1 VATDYTE
8 KVLDLLAAFGADG
21 FRYDASS
28 GFHRTLTHDVGTT
41 SWPWEF
47 RHTWDVPAV
56 PATRDA
62 LVRQGWIEPL
72 PRVILVLGEQY
83 RVTSK
88 ALALLANEETPSWRI
103 YRAPWQA
110 FAAARAE
117 AEAERKAHPGVRP
130 RL

>member
-8 KVLDLLAAFGADG
+8 KVLDLLSAFGADHFHYDSGLG
-21 FRYDASS
+21 FW
-28 GFHRTLTHDVGTT
+28 RTLTHDVG
-41 SWPWEF
+41 SFGWPWEF
-47 RHTWDVPAV
+47 RHQWIVAAV

-72 PRVILVLGEQY
+72 PRGALVLGDQY

-88 ALALLANEETPSWRI
+88 ALGLLAGEETPSWKTS
-103 YRAPWQA
+103 RAPWQT

-117 AEAERKAHPGVRP
+117 AEADRKAHPGVRQ